1 MTTVAGEHGA
11 VTVGVDTH
19 SEAHVA
25 AVLSGIGRLLGSR
38 QFPATPSGHAEL
50 LRWAG
55 RYGKIAGCGVEGTGS
70 YGAQLAR
77 DLRRAGQHVIE
88 VDRPDRRARRF
99 NGKDDHLDAEAAARA
114 VLAGTARTVPKDRC
128 GQVEAIRALRI
139 ARRTAVSGRT
149 AAINQLKAL
158 LVTAPSELR
167 EQLRALS
174 TTAMIT
180 TAARFRP
187 AEDLSQP
194 LNATKYALREIA
206 VRHQFLTA
214 QLNDLDRALD
224 TLVATAAPAL
234 VAASP
239 SAPTPQAR
247 CWSPPA
253 TTPNGSPTRA
263 RSRTCAASRP
273 CPPPAATPP
282 GGTVST
288 AAATAAP
295 TTPSGASCS
304 SGWAPT
310 SAPRTTSPDAPRK
323 ACPNP
328 RSCAA
333 SNATSPGRSSPPSTT
348 RPRSQAVDNQ

>member
-1 MTTVAGEHGA
+1 MTTVAGTHGA

-19 SEAHVA
+19 SDTHVA
-25 AVLSGIGRLLGSR
+25 AVLSGVGRLLGSR

-55 RYGKIAGCGVEGTGS
+55 RYGTIAGCGVEGTGS

-158 LVTAPSELR
+158 LVTAPSQLR

-214 QLNDLDRALD
+214 QLKDLDRALD

-234 VAASP
+234 VARFAIGTDTAGALLVTAGDNPQRLIDEGSFAHLCGV
-239 SAPTPQAR
+239 APL
-247 CWSPPA
+247 PA
-253 TTPNGSPTRA
+253 
-263 RSRTCAASRP
+263 
-273 CPPPAATPP
+273 
-282 GGTVST
+282 
-288 AAATAAP
+288 
-295 TTPSGASCS
+295 S
-304 SGWAPT
+304 SGKT
-310 SAPRTTSPDAPRK
+310 TGRHRLNRGGDRSANNALWRIVLVRMGTDQRTKDYVARRTAQGLSKPEIMRCLKRYVAREVFT
-323 ACPNP
+323 ALNH
-328 RSCAA
+328 
-333 SNATSPGRSSPPSTT
+333 PSTLT
-348 RPRSQAVDNQ
+348 GS